1 MKIQS
6 KFQEITSIYK
16 LNIYE
21 VDILNKII
29 EYFSKEIFYD
39 SKPKFK
45 FQLLLVGEHF
55 HHFFCNIGGIDI
67 SISIRH
73 DDVVKF
79 TNKRLDGIKETYF
92 NLSVNINHIGVH
104 IGGCNFWDVF
114 GTIEFDKK
122 QFVADQKKIYGNVGY
137 YFLKMKQL
145 VNKYNW

>member
-1 MKIQS
+1 MKIQF
-6 KFQEITSIYK
+6 KFQEIVSIYK
-16 LNIYE
+16 LNTYE

-67 SISIRH
+67 KVSIQH

-92 NLSVNINHIGVH
+92 NLSVNINYMGSSYN
-104 IGGCNFWDVF
+104 CDYFWDMF
-114 GTIEFDKK
+114 GTIEFDEK

-137 YFLKMKQL
+137 YFLKMSQL
-145 VNKYNW
+145 VNKYNR

>member
-1 MKIQS
+1 MKIQF
-6 KFQEITSIYK
+6 KFQEIVSIYK
-16 LNIYE
+16 LNTYE

-67 SISIRH
+67 KVSIRH

-92 NLSVNINHIGVH
+92 NLSVNINYMGVRAD
-104 IGGCNFWDVF
+104 GCDFWDMF
-114 GTIEFDKK
+114 GTIKFDEK

-137 YFLKMKQL
+137 YFLKISQL
-145 VNKYNW
+145 VNKYNR